1 MSAKL
6 HRDPPFRVE
15 QVGSFLRPQGLLD
28 VRHGWNDGKET
39 NESLRA
45 AEDKAVNEVV
55 KLQEEYGY
63 HGINDGEYR
72 RHMFWGSFWPNLE
85 GMKEVVGPDP
95 EIFRRYIPDVGAF
108 LEKNHK
114 PGETVICVGKIKHS
128 PAASKGHIAD
138 IQYLQSILPKEK
150 HNGIK
155 LTIPAPNW
163 YHLRYKE
170 GKAYPKEVYKS
181 DEEYFADVIVA
192 FQEELKVLYEHGLRN
207 VQIDDPNLCYFC
219 NSKMIEDFNN
229 DPANTCTA
237 DELFD
242 KYINLYNGIISKAPE
257 GMHVGVHLCRGNF
270 VKSRHFTEGAYDR
283 IATRLFQNLNVHTF
297 YLEYDTDRA
306 GGFAP
311 LEHLPKNKNVILGVV
326 SSKYPKVEEF
336 DKTVARVMEAAK
348 FVAKGTGQTEKEALN
363 QLGVSPQCGFASHS
377 SGNAIVWQD
386 MLNKL
391 KLVRQVA
398 DKVWPGEP

>member
-1 MSAKL
+1 
-6 HRDPPFRVE
+6 
-15 QVGSFLRPQGLLD
+15 
-28 VRHGWNDGKET
+28 
-39 NESLRA
+39 
-45 AEDKAVNEVV
+45 
-55 KLQEEYGY
+55 
-63 HGINDGEYR
+63 
-72 RHMFWGSFWPNLE
+72 
-85 GMKEVVGPDP
+85 
-95 EIFRRYIPDVGAF
+95 
-108 LEKNHK
+108 
-114 PGETVICVGKIKHS
+114 
-128 PAASKGHIAD
+128 
-138 IQYLQSILPKEK
+138 
-150 HNGIK
+150 
-155 LTIPAPNW
+155 
-163 YHLRYKE
+163 
-170 GKAYPKEVYKS
+170 
-181 DEEYFADVIVA
+181 
-192 FQEELKVLYEHGLRN
+192 
-207 VQIDDPNLCYFC
+207 
-219 NSKMIEDFNN
+219 MIEDFNN